1 MQGRDTVSEPKRQR
15 ADALVAAI
23 TSHPDHKTSYL
34 EWLNL
39 KQAESTNWL
48 DFLQEVNEDLYLI
61 LMRRFVNVQ
70 IVEPP
75 RLRHTS
81 RVLTFLWYDGD
92 PRWRMY
98 ETNSLDDPRSE
109 CINLCGVK
117 VYTLDLEYDSDYVG
131 DCCRPCDATA
141 ANLSVAAKANGIEV
155 HESWSASEV
164 WKALMSV

>member
-48 DFLQEVNEDLYLI
+48 DFLQEVNEDLY
-61 LMRRFVNVQ
+61 
-70 IVEPP
+70 E
-75 RLRHTS
+75 
-81 RVLTFLWYDGD
+81 
-92 PRWRMY
+92 
-98 ETNSLDDPRSE
+98 
-109 CINLCGVK
+109 
-117 VYTLDLEYDSDYVG
+117 
-131 DCCRPCDATA
+131 
-141 ANLSVAAKANGIEV
+141 
-155 HESWSASEV
+155 EV

>member
-1 MQGRDTVSEPKRQR
+1 
-15 ADALVAAI
+15 
-23 TSHPDHKTSYL
+23 
-34 EWLNL
+34 
-39 KQAESTNWL
+39 
-48 DFLQEVNEDLYLI
+48 VNEDLYLI

-75 RLRHTS
+75 RLRYTYH
-81 RVLTFLWYDGD
+81 VLNFRWNDDD

-117 VYTLDLEYDSDYVG
+117 VYTLDLEDSDYLSDYDS

-155 HESWSASEV
+155 HECWSASEV